1 MSVSSILSCETLLG
15 VAVFLH
21 SVAPIL
27 SSAFSKFLSFFL
39 SKHLEQAATIQ
50 LSLRKFFNSYLF
62 IIPWDYSLFFLA
74 GSLRSNGGGGG
85 GGGPR
90 SSQTLQSRGGTQGG
104 KVGDKA
110 YKVGDK

>member
-85 GGGPR
+85 GVVLGR
-90 SSQTLQSRGGTQGG
+90 LKRYRARGDTRWQGR
-104 KVGDKA
+104 
-110 YKVGDK
+110 